1 MDLFNTL
8 LLIAIFGTLIFFIFR
23 KKNLKYNPNQL
34 KSINRNQ
41 PKPINRTQPKPI
53 NRNQPKLNNKIQPKL
68 IRKPTENVGSSTYEL
83 KISKEKKNELFKK
96 LIQFEESKGYL
107 EKNLTLTK
115 VAHQLGINTKYL
127 SHIIKLHSDRDFNN
141 YINLLRIQY
150 IVNQLEE
157 NPKLH
162 QYKISALAEE
172 AGFSSHSKFAHFFK
186 LNIGVTP
193 SNYIAYLKEIN
204 A

>member
-1 MDLFNTL
+1 MKTITLFKIGAIFLYGNLSPVVLNLFNAL
-8 LLIAIFGTLIFFIFR
+8 MLIAIFGTLIYLILR
-23 KKNLKYNPNQL
+23 KKNPEIHLSHTE
-34 KSINRNQ
+34 SII
-41 PKPINRTQPKPI
+41 PMATKKEI
-53 NRNQPKLNNKIQPKL
+53 
-68 IRKPTENVGSSTYEL
+68 SSSYEL

-96 LIQFEESKGYL
+96 LIQFEESKGFL

-115 VAHQLGINTKYL
+115 VAHQLGTNTKYL

-141 YINLLRIQY
+141 YINLLRVQY
-150 IVNQLEE
+150 IINQLDE

-186 LNIGVTP
+186 LNIGLTP
-193 SNYIAYLKEIN
+193 SKYIADLKEL
-204 A
+204 AT